1 MYSYLILYPNRS
13 RAAGGGG
20 KSPPGPGRYHG
31 YSKPVLL
38 RDSAHPDNEHIDKLP
53 YHVNDLLGFKS
64 CKVDCQSTSFLQIS
78 LCKASWL
85 VFNNC

>member
-38 RDSAHPDNEHIDKLP
+38 RDSAHPDNEHIDNFPTMLMICSGSNHARLIANQHHFCR
-53 YHVNDLLGFKS
+53 YRSARRAG
-64 CKVDCQSTSFLQIS
+64 
-78 LCKASWL
+78 
-85 VFNNC
+85 